1 MITMYG
7 IKNCDTIKKARK
19 FLEESNTDYKFH
31 DFKKE
36 GLDRDVLS
44 KWVDEL
50 GWEVLVNKRG
60 TTWRK
65 LSSDVQDSIV
75 DGNSAINL
83 MLENLSIIKRP
94 VLKVNGEHVVGFD
107 ADKYKEAVR

>member
-19 FLEESNTDYKFH
+19 FLDDKGTVYNFH
-31 DFKKE
+31 DFKKD
-36 GLDRDVLS
+36 GVDSKLLS
-44 KWVDEL
+44 SWIDEL

-65 LSSDVQDSIV
+65 FSDSVKESVCDKE
-75 DGNSAINL
+75 SALKI
-83 MLENLSIIKRP
+83 MLENPSVIKRP
-94 VLKVNGEHVVGFD
+94 VLDLGGRKIIGFD
-107 ADKYKEAVR
+107 GYKEKLE